1 MFKVIVA
8 FAALSLTIPA
18 PMAAPL
24 SPAEQYARM
33 CANVLNFVPRIVR
46 KSTVAA
52 IGEDRPIVL
61 HWICRGVDMTDFGNA
76 AGLTRTIAANR
87 VLRRALARHGWRPD
101 DVISIDPT
109 GETVHLYVHRN

>member
-1 MFKVIVA
+1 MLRIIVA
-8 FAALSLTIPA
+8 LAALSLTIPA

-52 IGEDRPIVL
+52 IGGDRPIVL
-61 HWICRGVDMTDFGNA
+61 HSICRGVEMTDFGNA
-76 AGLTRTIAANR
+76 AGLTRTIAANP
-87 VLRRALARHGWRPD
+87 VLRRALARYGWRPD